1 MGALPGGGELPEPT
15 LYRRGT
21 SGGAIAFW
29 KAMMVFE
36 SLAWLTAVA
45 GIVFLGYQTM
55 KSLLAGVG
63 AGAAGL
69 ASQMGA

>member
-1 MGALPGGGELPEPT
+1 LNPDFGE
-15 LYRRGT
+15 RRGT
-21 SGGAIAFW
+21 SGGAIAYW
-29 KAMMVFE
+29 KAMMVLE
-36 SLAWLTAVA
+36 SFAWLMAVA
-45 GIVFLGYQTM
+45 GIVFLAYQTM